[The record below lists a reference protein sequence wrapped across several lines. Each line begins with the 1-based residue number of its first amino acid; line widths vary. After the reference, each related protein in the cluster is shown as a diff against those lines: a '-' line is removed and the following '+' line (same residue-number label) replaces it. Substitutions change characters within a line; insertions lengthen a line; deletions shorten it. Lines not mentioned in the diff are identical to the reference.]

1 MLSIL
6 LIGAAVSDL
15 KEMGE
20 HKPQPEKSTMSNSKN
35 LQTRMSQLLMTM
47 VAFFSMSALATA
59 QTTPGQHGQGDR
71 STQQPGTMQQQPGT
85 NQQQGGQQGW
95 QWFDD
100 NATRDMSLNADS
112 KKKLRDMDESYRK
125 QYEAMGDTPWTHSNY
140 QALTDRREADI
151 KRTLTP
157 DQHKQW
163 TSRSG
168 TRDGSS
174 PSQDRGTMSP
184 R

>member
-1 MLSIL
+1 
-6 LIGAAVSDL
+6 
-15 KEMGE
+15 
-20 HKPQPEKSTMSNSKN
+20 MSNSKN

-47 VAFFSMSALATA
+47 IAFFSMSAFATA
-59 QTTPGQHGQGDR
+59 QTTPGQQGQGDR
-71 STQQPGTMQQQPGT
+71 STQQPGTMQQQQGG
-85 NQQQGGQQGW
+85 QQGGQQGW

-100 NATRDMSLNADS
+100 DATRDMDLNADS
-112 KKKLRDMDESYRK
+112 RRQLSDMDDRYRK
-125 QYEAMGDTPWTHSNY
+125 EYEAMGDTPWTHSNY
-140 QALTDRREADI
+140 QALTDRRDADI

-163 TSRSG
+163 SSRSGTKGSGTQGSGTQGSG